1 MEFNVSTFIFEI
13 VNFLVLLW
21 ILRRL
26 FYKPLLEI
34 IAKRKQSIDQ
44 SLDDTQK
51 LNREAN
57 ELRVLYEN
65 RGQLWEQEK
74 QAALVAFQRQLD
86 AEKKTQMEMLHGE
99 LEQERQK
106 AKVTLSRQQEEFQR
120 QAEQQ
125 ALQNGARFA
134 GLLLQQAV
142 GPELETRLV
151 QLFVEQ
157 LATLPEDFTPCPH
170 IPAHKKSLILKV
182 ASAYPLALD
191 PRQQLEQKL
200 AELIDCPLNFQYH
213 EDTTLIAGI
222 RIDIG
227 AWVLHANLKQE
238 LSGFAD
244 IAHESE

>member
-21 ILRRL
+21 ILQRL

-44 SLDDTQK
+44 SLADAQK
-51 LNREAN
+51 LNQEAN
-57 ELRVLYEN
+57 ELRILYEN
-65 RGQLWEQEK
+65 RQQLWEQEK
-74 QAALVAFQRQLD
+74 QAALVAFRRQLD
-86 AEKKTQMEMLHGE
+86 AEKKTQMETLHGE

-106 AKVTLSRQQEEFQR
+106 AKVTLGRQQEEFQR

-134 GLLLQQAV
+134 GLLLQRAA

-151 QLFVEQ
+151 LLLIEQ
-157 LATLPEDFTPCPH
+157 LATLPEDFMPCLQM
-170 IPAHKKSLILKV
+170 PAHKKSLTLKV
-182 ASAYPLALD
+182 ASAYPLAPE

-200 AELIDCPLNFQYH
+200 AQLINCPVNFQYH
-213 EDTTLIAGI
+213 EDAALMAGI

-238 LSGFAD
+238 LSGFAG
-244 IAHESE
+244 IAHDFE